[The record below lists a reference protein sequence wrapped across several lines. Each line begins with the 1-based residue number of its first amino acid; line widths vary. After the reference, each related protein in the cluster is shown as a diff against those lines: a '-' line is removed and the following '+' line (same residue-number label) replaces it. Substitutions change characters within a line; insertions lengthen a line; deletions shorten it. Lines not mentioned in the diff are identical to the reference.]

1 MAIKSISEFFG
12 FSLFIFDLDNTIYNE
27 EDYLLQAY
35 KEIADRFA
43 GLFPSLDSNKLFI
56 KMKEIYDRQGREKLF
71 DKFLVAFGIDGSY
84 LPECLKI
91 LRTFNPERPL
101 VIYEYSK
108 HILKE
113 LQKREKEIF
122 VLTNGNAEQQ
132 KNKISQISWDGL
144 DKKINFVFAAEFE
157 PKPSPAGVLYIL
169 KSAGTEKG
177 RTIFIGDSDTDK
189 NCAINSG
196 VIYLDIKDL
205 YILAGYKKEA

>member
-27 EDYLLQAY
+27 EDYLFQAY

-43 GLFPSLDSNKLFI
+43 GLFPSLDSNKLFL
-56 KMKEIYDRQGREKLF
+56 KMKEIYDKQGRGLLF
-71 DKFLVAFGIDGSY
+71 DKFLLAFKIDESY
-84 LPECLKI
+84 LTECLNI
-91 LRTFNPERPL
+91 LRSFKPQRP
-101 VIYEYSK
+101 IEINRYSK
-108 HILKE
+108 QILKE
-113 LQKREKEIF
+113 LQERRKKIF

-132 KNKISQISWDGL
+132 KNKIRYISWDGL

-177 RTIFIGDSDTDK
+177 RTIFVGDSDTDK

-205 YILAGYKKEA
+205 YVLAGYKKEA